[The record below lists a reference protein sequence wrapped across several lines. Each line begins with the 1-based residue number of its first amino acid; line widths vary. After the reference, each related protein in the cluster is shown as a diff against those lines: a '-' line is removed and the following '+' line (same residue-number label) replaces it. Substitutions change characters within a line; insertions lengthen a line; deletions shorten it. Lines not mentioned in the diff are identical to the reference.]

1 VGPGYPGT
9 GQSVSPDGKTVVF
22 MGWDRGASPPT
33 ATLGIWTIPVEG
45 GEPTWLTRTPSEG
58 LWYEDRSPCWSPDG
72 RHIAFVRL
80 REVSDSEYLF
90 DIHVMPSTGGEAMRL
105 TTASDSVAPASIA
118 YSPDG
123 EFIAFFSEGTLKL
136 KPVGGGEARA
146 VTAVG
151 DVSRWTDLSWSPDGE
166 SIAYTRI
173 GSIWVVPA
181 DGGEPVEV
189 RTGFLTRNSGNV
201 MISWSPDGERIA
213 FSESHGGE
221 AELWLISDFLAEGGR

>member
-1 VGPGYPGT
+1 V
-9 GQSVSPDGKTVVF
+9 
-22 MGWDRGASPPT
+22 
-33 ATLGIWTIPVEG
+33 I
-45 GEPTWLTRTPSEG
+45 
-58 LWYEDRSPCWSPDG
+58 
-72 RHIAFVRL
+72 
-80 REVSDSEYLF
+80 
-90 DIHVMPSTGGEAMRL
+90 
-105 TTASDSVAPASIA
+105 
-118 YSPDG
+118 
-123 EFIAFFSEGTLKL
+123 
-136 KPVGGGEARA
+136 
-146 VTAVG
+146 
-151 DVSRWTDLSWSPDGE
+151 RWTDLSWSPDGE